1 MFDLAKIENGRM
13 NVAEPHYLVAGTT
26 IQEGMALVLNGGKLA
41 KCGATVKPAYIAMS
55 SGITD
60 QKIPVIP
67 VAENQIYR
75 VPCTAVPANIGIKVT
90 INSDGTIT
98 YEMNPG
104 AWGKT
109 DTFYLFGS
117 LDKVAW
123 RTQVSFCL
131 KFEDFLIQFSRLN
144 AFRDSPI
151 YLVSFHSLGLLP

>member
-13 NVAEPHYLVAGTT
+13 NVAEPHYIVAGTT
-26 IQEGMALVLNGGKLA
+26 IQEGMALVISGGKLA

-90 INSDGTIT
+90 INSDGLQVTGT
-98 YEMNPG
+98 TTDGVATVVDLNG
-104 AWGKT
+104 ATKGG
-109 DTFYLFGS
+109 DQIYI
-117 LDKVAW
+117 
-123 RTQVSFCL
+123 
-131 KFEDFLIQFSRLN
+131 KF
-144 AFRDSPI
+144 
-151 YLVSFHSLGLLP
+151 

>member
-13 NVAEPHYLVAGTT
+13 NVAEPHYIVAGTT
-26 IQEGMALVLNGGKLA
+26 IQEGMALVLTSGKLT

-90 INSDGTIT
+90 INADGLQVTGT
-98 YEMNPG
+98 TTDGVATVVDLNG
-104 AWGKT
+104 ATKAG
-109 DTFYLFGS
+109 DQIYI
-117 LDKVAW
+117 
-123 RTQVSFCL
+123 
-131 KFEDFLIQFSRLN
+131 KF
-144 AFRDSPI
+144 
-151 YLVSFHSLGLLP
+151 